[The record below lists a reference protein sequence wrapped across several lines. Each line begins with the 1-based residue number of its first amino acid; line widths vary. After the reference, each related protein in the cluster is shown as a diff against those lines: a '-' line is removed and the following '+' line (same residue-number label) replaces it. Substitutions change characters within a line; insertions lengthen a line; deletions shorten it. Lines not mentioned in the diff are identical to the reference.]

1 MKREISTHAASSTDS
16 GESRPK
22 ELTIRRHEK
31 ILQEMLCNG

>member
-1 MKREISTHAASSTDS
+1 MKREISTHAALSTDS

-22 ELTIRRHEK
+22 GLTIRLQET